1 MAPSRDPDW
10 LSPLSGLCV
19 WPTLVLTWP
28 SGRDSCSCRRSA
40 GQLPGLKQREGD
52 EAQTGEVPDRPG
64 LRARLC
70 SEPGC
75 PRARVNPSQA
85 ARSGIHIG
93 GAVALGSPGICLQ
106 TLGSPTPPLFLAFL
120 VSLCIHAT
128 AHTQQFKHSFKNFIF
143 YLRRYYLGLFLA
155 TMGWSKILFQ
165 FFHRLLQKT
174 QIKFLA
180 RPIKES
186 QTKYSPEEIQ
196 KSFHPKSRSKLGF
209 PLPSITMNATCDREQ
224 TTS

>member
-1 MAPSRDPDW
+1 MR
-10 LSPLSGLCV
+10 
-19 WPTLVLTWP
+19 
-28 SGRDSCSCRRSA
+28 
-40 GQLPGLKQREGD
+40 KI
-52 EAQTGEVPDRPG
+52 EA
-64 LRARLC
+64 RARERVWKK
-70 SEPGC
+70 SEQENRASQRWGQMGGRKKERETRVVC
-75 PRARVNPSQA
+75 P
-85 ARSGIHIG
+85 
-93 GAVALGSPGICLQ
+93 
-106 TLGSPTPPLFLAFL
+106 TW
-120 VSLCIHAT
+120 VSVSIHAT

-209 PLPSITMNATCDREQ
+209 LLPSITMNATCDREQ